1 MIGLALISQLP
12 AMVLAQDKALKV
24 VPRYDDADE
33 FLPPA
38 EKRNVEGV
46 KLFLKQQPGEEILTA
61 ISERGVSIK
70 IVAKVPENAKAGVV
84 LFVGGNSVLSIGAD
98 EKLDRSFNF
107 TSRSREYY
115 WTLGYATFL
124 VDAPSDHIDKEGLT
138 TKFRNTPEFAS
149 DLKAVI
155 ALVSAKFNKPLYAV
169 GHSNGAVAVA
179 ALAAMP
185 ELPIL
190 SYSLVS
196 PAHTQWPGMELVV
209 KTKYAK
215 PVFIVEN
222 KKDECKYSSAGTID
236 GLAKQI
242 SAPSV
247 NVSWVEAGKPPIG
260 GPCGPFGFHSF
271 FGAERIAV
279 EAIVKNLN

>member
-1 MIGLALISQLP
+1 
-12 AMVLAQDKALKV
+12 
-24 VPRYDDADE
+24 
-33 FLPPA
+33 
-38 EKRNVEGV
+38 
-46 KLFLKQQPGEEILTA
+46 
-61 ISERGVSIK
+61 
-70 IVAKVPENAKAGVV
+70 
-84 LFVGGNSVLSIGAD
+84 
-98 EKLDRSFNF
+98 
-107 TSRSREYY
+107 
-115 WTLGYATFL
+115 
-124 VDAPSDHIDKEGLT
+124 
-138 TKFRNTPEFAS
+138 
-149 DLKAVI
+149 
-155 ALVSAKFNKPLYAV
+155 
-169 GHSNGAVAVA
+169 
-179 ALAAMP
+179 
-185 ELPIL
+185 
-190 SYSLVS
+190 
-196 PAHTQWPGMELVV
+196 MELVV